1 MKKKIWII
9 AAVIAILGIVPV
21 SLKAQESTPRVVSTE
36 AELEKA
42 IKDKVSSV
50 KLGKDITIGGTS
62 TDEPFIIDSDIVIDG
77 DGNSLALRKS
87 GIVLGGD
94 VTFKKMNLTFESF
107 VRNAIIANGYS
118 LTMEDVKNGSSGGN
132 SQPVNID
139 LFCGQLTGYENNA
152 VKLPSAGKKSEILL
166 MGDLA
171 VSNIFAGNFSEKK
184 EANQANQSNIPV
196 TITVKSDEKKAIE
209 TICGFGAV
217 EDRSGSTGGN
227 FTGNSYS
234 GNDKDYPTNS
244 DIKVILE
251 GVSQTT
257 VGEIFGKT
265 GSDKGISVEYKGG
278 EYPTTLNLNDISEL
292 KVTSGNLVLSSSS
305 NLTDEEMNISIGK
318 DAVLDLNTLESNVTV
333 SDLDSEGSLIL
344 DKKQTLTIKGKVTG
358 QTTVYAEGQYNNQST
373 GDYDSSNIYIKSNNS
388 DKDSFLFAKPQ
399 SGSENIPKLNSD
411 GTWSVKEQKQEDPNT
426 PPASGD
432 NPGQGS
438 DGKDEED
445 NKDEEDKEDNK
456 QEEVLKDTEIEKP
469 KAESSY
475 KYTGYDIVVIPSHKG
490 YILKGNQG
498 KDVGSY
504 LVTVTPKKGYAWVG
518 GGKEELNYTWNIQ
531 PLTLTLQDA
540 QIKDK
545 YYDNTTKAQVAKLV
559 LLDQDG
565 QQFSGNTITVN
576 AEFADTNVGEDKKV
590 TVKIATKDPNLTI
603 VQDTIEVTGN
613 ILKQNVQGND
623 KIKPKG
629 EPSYTE
635 ITSEGKT
642 LADANL
648 EKGSITTEGKISWVF
663 PDSTKVEPN
672 KDYAWVFTPSD
683 LNKYQIISGRVVL
696 YKVEVKEE
704 ETDKKPTQG
713 GSTSGNTTGGNQN
726 TGQTQK
732 PDTGG
737 STGNNQNNQN
747 NQNQGTG
754 NGSVSNNTSNNNT
767 NNTVS
772 NNTTNNNTNNT
783 VSSNNTVSNNN
794 TVSDNKTDKKPES
807 SNNKKPQTVSDN
819 RTEQQKLQD
828 NIKDKTTA
836 SLTNNKT
843 VKKEDIRLEI
853 RGTYP
858 ENKVS
863 KELRNQGIQ
872 SVEEIEEKLKTA
884 IRNHNPEFSESEN
897 NLYDVS
903 LIYTKDYGA
912 TWNKGNKNNFP
923 SDGYLKVSIPVP
935 GQINPDNY
943 DFAVAHMFTN
953 NDFGKVPGEI
963 EIPAV
968 TERTDSYG
976 IHYLDFYVTGLSP
989 IMVSWK
995 ESSDSAASMEVD
1007 SQEILS
1013 ENENGQQEDVSLQE
1027 GETSVEGEQEQQEL
1041 SKEAKIKLGLFIAG
1055 SLIFLILVLW
1065 IAKKIAWG

>member
-21 SLKAQESTPRVVSTE
+21 SLKAQESTLRVVYTE

-50 KLGKDITIGGTS
+50 KLGNDINIGGTS

-132 SQPVNID
+132 FQPVNID
-139 LFCGQLTGYENNA
+139 IFCGQLTGYENNA
-152 VKLPSAGKKSEILL
+152 VKLPPAGKKSEILL

-171 VSNIFAGNFSEKK
+171 ISNIFAGNFSEKK
-184 EANQANQSNIPV
+184 EANQSNIPV
-196 TITVKSDEKKAIE
+196 TITVKSNKEKAIE

-251 GVSQTT
+251 GVAQTT
-257 VGEIFGKT
+257 VGEILGKT

-278 EYPTTLNLNDISEL
+278 ENPKELNLHDISEL
-292 KVTSGNLVLSSSS
+292 KVTSGTLVLSSNS

-318 DAVLDLNTLESNVTV
+318 DAVLDLNTLESNITV

-344 DKKQTLTIKGKVTG
+344 DKKQTLTVKGKVTG
-358 QTTVYAEGQYNNQST
+358 QTTVYAEGRNNNQST
-373 GDYDSSNIYIKSNNS
+373 GDYDLSNIYIKANAG
-388 DKDSFLFAKPQ
+388 KDSFQFAKSQ
-399 SGSENIPKLNSD
+399 NGSKDIPKLND
-411 GTWSVKEQKQEDPNT
+411 NGTWSIKEQKQEDSNT
-426 PPASGD
+426 PPASDD

-490 YILKGNQG
+490 YILEGKQG
-498 KDVGSY
+498 KDAGNY

-518 GGKEELNYTWNIQ
+518 GGKEELNYTWDIL
-531 PLTLTLQDA
+531 PLTLSLQGA

-545 YYDNTTKAQVAKLV
+545 YYDNTTKAQVEKLV

-565 QQFSGNTITVN
+565 QQFSGNTITVT

-635 ITSEGKT
+635 IISEGKT

-704 ETDKKPTQG
+704 ETDKKPAQG
-713 GSTSGNTTGGNQN
+713 GSTSENTTGGNQN

-732 PDTGG
+732 PGTGENTG
-737 STGNNQNNQN
+737 SNQNNQN
-747 NQNQGTG
+747 NQNQ
-754 NGSVSNNTSNNNT
+754 GSVSNNTSNNNT

-794 TVSDNKTDKKPES
+794 TVSSNNTVSDNKTDKKPES

-828 NIKDKTTA
+828 NVKDKTRA

-858 ENKVS
+858 ENKIS
-863 KELRNQGIQ
+863 KELQKQGINT
-872 SVEEIEEKLKTA
+872 VDEIEEKLKAA
-884 IRNHNPEFSESEN
+884 IRNHNPEFSESDN
-897 NLYDVS
+897 NLYDIS

-923 SDGYLKVSIPVP
+923 ADGYLKVSIPVP
-935 GQINPDNY
+935 GQINPDKY

-1007 SQEILS
+1007 SQEILL
-1013 ENENGQQEDVSLQE
+1013 ENENGQQKDMSLQE
-1027 GETSVEGEQEQQEL
+1027 GETSQEAEQEQQEL

-1055 SLIFLILVLW
+1055 SLLFLILVLW